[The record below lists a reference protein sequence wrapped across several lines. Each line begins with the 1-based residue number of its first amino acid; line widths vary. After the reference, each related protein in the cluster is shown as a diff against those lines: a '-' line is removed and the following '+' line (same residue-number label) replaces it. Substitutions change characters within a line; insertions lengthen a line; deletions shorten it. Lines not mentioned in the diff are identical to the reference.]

1 MIKQCNFC
9 GNRNV
14 KETRTQYVY
23 KHDGKWLVVD
33 NVPCEQC
40 EYCGEQYFTA
50 KVLRKIEADF
60 FAVHS
65 ARRKARS
72 EMVVPVETYA

>member
-9 GNRNV
+9 GNRNA
-14 KETRTQYVY
+14 KKTRTQYTY
-23 KHDGKWLVVD
+23 NHDGKWLVVD

-40 EYCGEQYFTA
+40 EYCGEQYFSA
-50 KVLRKIEADF
+50 KVLGKIEADF
-60 FAVHS
+60 IAVHS
-65 ARRKARS
+65 ARRKDRA